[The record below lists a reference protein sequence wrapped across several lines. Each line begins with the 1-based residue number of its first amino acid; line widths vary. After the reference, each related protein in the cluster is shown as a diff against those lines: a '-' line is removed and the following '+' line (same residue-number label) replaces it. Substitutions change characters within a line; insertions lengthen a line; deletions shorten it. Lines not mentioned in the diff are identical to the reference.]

1 AGAKL
6 SRGEYR
12 LERKGFLALPVPVAA
27 LQLQRWLEQMG
38 LPVSTRQLELMRH
51 YAQLGTGAVELT
63 AGVYFCADDKTIA
76 VERQAPPA
84 EPFYRLVVLP
94 TVGEKTTETT
104 LFGRTKLK
112 ITLFEREND
121 DFAEKFYNK
130 DLKNLV
136 DCVKIKEPV
145 FVHNPM
151 EQDRI
156 VLQQRSHKLLS
167 RYRTGSKGLSGS
179 AISHMATVQ
188 DEGGTIWAQR
198 LGADQTR
205 AATAQTQRG
214 YYLEVLEEL

>member
-1 AGAKL
+1 
-6 SRGEYR
+6 
-12 LERKGFLALPVPVAA
+12 
-27 LQLQRWLEQMG
+27 
-38 LPVSTRQLELMRH
+38 
-51 YAQLGTGAVELT
+51 
-63 AGVYFCADDKTIA
+63 
-76 VERQAPPA
+76 
-84 EPFYRLVVLP
+84 
-94 TVGEKTTETT
+94 EKTTETT

-205 AATAQTQRG
+205 AVTAQTQRG